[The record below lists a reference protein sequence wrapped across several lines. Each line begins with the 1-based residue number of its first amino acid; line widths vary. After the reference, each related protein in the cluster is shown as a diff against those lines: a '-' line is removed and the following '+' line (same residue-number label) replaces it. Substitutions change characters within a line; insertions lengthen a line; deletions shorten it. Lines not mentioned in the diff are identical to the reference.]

1 MIRRDRAQGIMARL
15 ALVLLAVLALAIPAR
30 ADLPQPLTPYVSDFA
45 GVLDDAAEGRLTAA
59 LQALRTDPGAEV
71 AISTV
76 RRRADY
82 GQWDGIEAFAK
93 DLFNLWGIGAANRND
108 GILIVLAVDD
118 REARIALG
126 AGYPPVWDGRA
137 QRVMDALMVP
147 RFAEDDYAGGLEA
160 GVAGLEDHLIR
171 PFLAGQPYESLPE
184 LAAPDDPTDWA
195 GLDMFAAFVALIMAR
210 MGWGA
215 RHRIGD
221 ILASRRP
228 CPRCGAAGIVIE
240 TSMDRSPGKT
250 TGGQRLIR
258 RRCPACGWHDDRHEP
273 VPAPR
278 ASTGRGSDGFG
289 GGRSSGGGATGRW

>member
-1 MIRRDRAQGIMARL
+1 MNARGSIARL
-15 ALVLLAVLALAIPAR
+15 ALVLLAVLFVALPAH
-30 ADLPQPLTPYVSDFA
+30 ADLPQPLSPYVSDFA

-59 LQALRTDPGAEV
+59 LQALRTDPGVEV
-71 AISTV
+71 AVATLH
-76 RRRADY
+76 RRADY
-82 GQWDGIEAFAK
+82 GRWDGIEAFAK

-108 GILIVLAVDD
+108 GILIVLAIED

-137 QRVMDALMVP
+137 QRVMDVLMVP
-147 RFAEDDYAGGLEA
+147 RFVQGDYAGGLEA
-160 GVAGLEDHLIR
+160 GVSGLETNLIR

-195 GLDMFAAFVALIMAR
+195 GLGMFAAFVALIMAR
-210 MGWGA
+210 MGWSA

-228 CPRCGAAGIVIE
+228 CPRCGGTGIVIE
-240 TSMDRSPGKT
+240 TSMESPPGET
-250 TGGQRLIR
+250 TGGERLIR

-273 VPAPR
+273 VPAQR
-278 ASTGRGSDGFG
+278 AGTGSGSDGFG